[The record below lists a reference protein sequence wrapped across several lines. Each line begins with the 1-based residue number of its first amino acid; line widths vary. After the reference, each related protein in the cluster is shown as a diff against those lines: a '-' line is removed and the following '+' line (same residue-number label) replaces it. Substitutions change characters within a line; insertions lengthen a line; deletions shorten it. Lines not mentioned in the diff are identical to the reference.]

1 MADLIKVSAR
11 ALSGFWRAGLF
22 WPHEGK
28 IVDVRELGEDTVKR
42 LLDEPQ
48 LHVAPAPDGAAAA
61 REDEAA
67 TAEAIKAVI
76 GELGPDEFQK
86 DGKPKLDALKERL
99 PELKAKITAALRD
112 AVWDTVKPA
121 D

>member
-11 ALSGFWRAGLF
+11 ALSGFWRAGRF

-48 LHVAPAPDGAAAA
+48 LHVAPAPDGATVAH
-61 REDEAA
+61 EDEAA
-67 TAEAIKAVI
+67 TAEAIKAI
-76 GELGPDEFQK
+76 LGDLGPEDFQK

-99 PELKAKITAALRD
+99 PELKGKITSALRD
-112 AVWDTVKPA
+112 AVWDAAKPA
-121 D
+121 S

>member
-1 MADLIKVSAR
+1 MAALIKVSAV
-11 ALSGFWRAGLF
+11 ALAGFFRAGRF

-28 IVDVRELGEDTVKR
+28 IVDPEELGEDVVKR
-42 LLDEPQ
+42 LVAEPR
-48 LHVAPAPDGAAAA
+48 LHVTAAPDDATVA

-76 GELGPDEFQK
+76 SELGPEDFQK

-112 AVWDTVKPA
+112 AVWDTVKPSS
-121 D
+121 